1 MQISKI
7 LTILRFPFDATGH
20 KVAVKENLL
29 NDISIRLVQGSF
41 LTDAWILP
49 CYISWILKQQS
60 EYSTRALA
68 LEPGTIAE

>member
-41 LTDAWILP
+41 LTDA
-49 CYISWILKQQS
+49 
-60 EYSTRALA
+60 
-68 LEPGTIAE
+68 